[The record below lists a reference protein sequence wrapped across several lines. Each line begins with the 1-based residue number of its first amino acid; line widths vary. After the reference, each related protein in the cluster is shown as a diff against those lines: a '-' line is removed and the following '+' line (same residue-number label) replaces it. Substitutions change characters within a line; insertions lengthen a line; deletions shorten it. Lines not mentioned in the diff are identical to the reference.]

1 MNDAQNATALTPVAA
16 SAEESVV
23 QKADPLK
30 DAPKFETEHTFKLLR
45 PVQHAGQTVSEIT
58 LRAPTG
64 LDILEVKSLP
74 TDSVLTDDGVLVRMN
89 AASVRAWL
97 TRLSEYPMPV
107 FYALLA
113 PDFRAMYNWVS
124 SQLRASAE
132 GN

>member
-1 MNDAQNATALTPVAA
+1 MNDAQNAVALTPAPT
-16 SAEESVV
+16 SAEPAIP

-45 PVQHAGQTVSEIT
+45 PVQHAGQTLTEIK

-64 LDILEVKSLP
+64 LDILEVKTLP
-74 TDSVLTDDGVLVRMN
+74 TDSLLTDEGVLVRMN
-89 AASVRAWL
+89 ADSVRVWL
-97 TRLSEYPMPV
+97 QRLSDYPMPV

-124 SQLRASAE
+124 NQLRASAE